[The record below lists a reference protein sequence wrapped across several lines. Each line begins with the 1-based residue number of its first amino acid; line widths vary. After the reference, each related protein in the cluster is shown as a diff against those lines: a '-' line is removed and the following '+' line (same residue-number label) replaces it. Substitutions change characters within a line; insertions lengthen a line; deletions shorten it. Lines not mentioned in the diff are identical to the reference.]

1 MHVPKKVVLF
11 FEASAVIALMVSL
24 AIFISSF
31 FIDIHH
37 HGLEII
43 EGGVVTIFLME
54 VGVQLA
60 HTDNKKKY
68 LKQNWFYILTILPL
82 VGIFKALRLGKFT
95 QFVKVFQL
103 FQHTK
108 ILKSEAMAAK
118 MGFGLL
124 FSKEALSMIYH
135 ISRADFTSVPR
146 ILKTEYIDM
155 IISND
160 ASIAAVEGIKKG
172 IRDFFKEAKKKVVF
186 HERYVENVPTD
197 LSIQRKR
204 WTLFLSNEDVMG
216 FSIMSGRTG
225 LISTNLKYE
234 TSYKHIPFKDME
246 YIRGYTVGFNA
257 FARLKRPCFC
267 RTCIHKKLNQKRLD
281 VYSFLT
287 YVHQRVPRCEIH
299 N

>member
-11 FEASAVIALMVSL
+11 FEASAVVALMISL

-43 EGGVVTIFLME
+43 EGGVVTVFLME

-60 HTDNKKKY
+60 HTDDKKKY

-82 VGIFKALRLGKFT
+82 VGIFKALRLGKVT
-95 QFVKVFQL
+95 QFVKAFQL

-108 ILKSEAMAAK
+108 ILRSEAMAAK

-146 ILKTEYIDM
+146 VLKTEYMDM
-155 IISND
+155 IISKD
-160 ASIAAVEGIKKG
+160 ASEEAIKGIKKG
-172 IRDFFKEAKKKVVF
+172 IRDFFKEEKKKVVF
-186 HERYVENVPTD
+186 RERYVENVPTD

-204 WTLFLSNEDVMG
+204 WTLFVTNDDVMG
-216 FSIMSGRTG
+216 FSMMSGKTG
-225 LISTNLKYE
+225 LLSARLQYE
-234 TSYKHIPFKDME
+234 TDYKHIPFKEME
-246 YIRGYTVGFNA
+246 KIRGYNVGFNA
-257 FARLKRPCFC
+257 FARRPCFC

-281 VYSFLT
+281 IYSFLT
-287 YVHQRVPRCEIH
+287 HVHQRVPRCDLH